1 MANDTRF
8 IDALSKR
15 IRLSVH
21 TFAPA
26 RVVRYYSGSK
36 EADIE
41 LLFMSVD
48 KSGATEKYPLVE
60 RAPVLKH
67 VGALSANQVVFVA
80 FAERA
85 LDNLQS
91 RPFDPDA
98 HRMHDVRDAVVLG
111 VLEL

>member
-1 MANDTRF
+1 MSNDTRF
-8 IDALSKR
+8 IDALAQR

-26 RVVRYYSGSK
+26 RVVRYHAGTK

-41 LLFMSVD
+41 LLFLTVNKD
-48 KSGATEKYPLVE
+48 GASEKYPLIE

-67 VGALSANQVVFVA
+67 VGTLNTNDVVFVA

-85 LDNLQS
+85 LDNIQA
-91 RPFDPDA
+91 RPFDPDS

>member
-8 IDALSKR
+8 IDALSQR
-15 IRLSVH
+15 IRLSIH

-26 RVVRYYSGSK
+26 RVVRYHAGTK

-41 LLFMSVD
+41 LLFMTVD
-48 KSGATEKYPLVE
+48 KSGASERYPLIE

-85 LDNLQS
+85 LDNMQAQ
-91 RPFDPDA
+91 PFAPDS

-111 VLEL
+111 ALEL

>member
-8 IDALSKR
+8 IDALSQR

-26 RVVRYYSGSK
+26 RVVRYHTGSR

-41 LLFMSVD
+41 LLFLTVD
-48 KSGATEKYPLVE
+48 KSGASEKYPLIE

-80 FAERA
+80 FSERS
-85 LDNLQS
+85 LDNLQAQ
-91 RPFDPDA
+91 PFDPDS

>member
-1 MANDTRF
+1 MANDTKF
-8 IDALSKR
+8 IDALSRR
-15 IRLSVH
+15 IQLSVH

-26 RVVRYYSGSK
+26 RVVRYYPETK

-41 LLFMSVD
+41 LLFMVSD
-48 KSGATEKYPLVE
+48 KSGATERYPLIE

-67 VGALSANQVVFVA
+67 VGALSLNNVVFVA

-91 RPFDPDA
+91 RPFDPDS

>member
-1 MANDTRF
+1 MANHTKF
-8 IDALSKR
+8 IDALVQR

-26 RVVRYYSGSK
+26 RVVRYHGGTK

-41 LLFMSVD
+41 LLFMVSD
-48 KSGATEKYPLVE
+48 KSGAVERYPLIE

-67 VGALSANQVVFVA
+67 VGALNADDIVFVA

-85 LDNLQS
+85 LDNLQAQ
-91 RPFDPDA
+91 PFDPDS
-98 HRMHDVRDAVVLG
+98 HRMHNVRDAVVLG